1 MPTNKMTLTGVH
13 RSLNTAGGTALV
25 LPGGGARG
33 AYQVGVLKAISELLP
48 IRAPSPFS
56 VISGT
61 SAGAINAASLASHA
75 DRFAAGVGALEA
87 VWRGFSANQV
97 YHTSPLAMLRTSLHW
112 TASLLF
118 GGLGRYNP
126 SSLLDNAPLRNLLR
140 ERMALERIAKNIDAG
155 HLKAVAITA
164 SSYRSGRSITFFQGH
179 PGLMGWNRT
188 RRQGNP
194 SAITVEH
201 LMASVAVPMIFPA
214 IRVGQEYF
222 GDGAIRQSTPLS
234 PAIHLGSSR
243 ALVIAVRDERKQ
255 DEPVDNP
262 DRRQPALGQIAGYML
277 DTIFMDGLYSDLER
291 ITRINLLLEQVAAE
305 ERRGATAKLRRV
317 ETLLILPS
325 RDIRL
330 IAEEYAHQL
339 PRAVRA
345 LLRGVGA
352 YGKGGGQLVS
362 YLLFEKGFTEA
373 LIKLGHDDA
382 MARKEHILSL
392 LAGEPM
398 PALDAPAEV
407 AGDISG
413 EQESGQTQEGQETD
427 YVRNR
432 GEHDTAG
439 EGGVDPDSL

>member
-13 RSLNTAGGTALV
+13 RSLSMAGGTALV

-48 IRAPSPFS
+48 LRAPSPFS

-75 DRFAAGVGALEA
+75 DRFAAGVGTLEA
-87 VWRGFSANQV
+87 VWRGFSASQV
-97 YHTSPLAMLRTSLHW
+97 YHTSSLAMLRSSLHW
-112 TASLLF
+112 TASLVF

-126 SSLLDNAPLRNLLR
+126 SSLLNNAPLRSLLK
-140 ERMALERIAKNIDAG
+140 ERMALERIAGNISAG
-155 HLKAVAITA
+155 HLKALAITA
-164 SSYRSGRSITFFQGH
+164 SSYQSGRSITFFQGH
-179 PGLMGWNRT
+179 PGLMGWDRT
-188 RRQGNP
+188 RRQGHP
-194 SAITVEH
+194 STITVEH

-214 IRVGQEYF
+214 ISVAHEYF

-234 PAIHLGSSR
+234 PVIHLGASR
-243 ALVIAVRDERKQ
+243 ALVIAVRDERISN
-255 DEPVDNP
+255 EPVDNRE
-262 DRRQPALGQIAGYML
+262 RRRPALGQIAGYML
-277 DTIFMDGLYSDLER
+277 DTIFMDGLYGDLER
-291 ITRINLLLEQVAAE
+291 ITRINLLLEQLAADK
-305 ERRGATAKLRRV
+305 RIGATAKLRRV

-330 IAEEYAHQL
+330 IAEEHAHQL

-362 YLLFEKGFTEA
+362 YLLFEEGFTKA
-373 LIKLGHDDA
+373 LIKLGYDDA
-382 MARKEHILSL
+382 MDRSQHILSL

-398 PALDAPAEV
+398 PALDAPADV
-407 AGDISG
+407 AGDI
-413 EQESGQTQEGQETD
+413 
-427 YVRNR
+427 
-432 GEHDTAG
+432 AG
-439 EGGVDPDSL
+439 NL